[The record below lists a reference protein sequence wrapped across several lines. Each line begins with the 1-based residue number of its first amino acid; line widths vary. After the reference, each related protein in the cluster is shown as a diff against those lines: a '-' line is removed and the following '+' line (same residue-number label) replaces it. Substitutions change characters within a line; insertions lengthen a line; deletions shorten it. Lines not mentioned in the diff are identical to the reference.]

1 LKLVYVIAI
10 VAAGAVLAAASLLL
24 LGGHTTNL
32 APSKSA
38 PLSSDRSIPGSLY
51 GDGTGKIVAK
61 AYFKG
66 PRLFPTSMAFLGP
79 DDILVTIK
87 DTGQVFRIVNGT
99 MLEDPVVDVKVA
111 NKQLRGLL
119 GMAISENVNGATS
132 VFLYYT
138 ESGGG
143 KDGNDNGVNAT
154 EPAGNRLY
162 KYELNNGKLVNPELL
177 LDLPA
182 KSVSGQSATH
192 NGGTVTIGPDGNVYL
207 VIGDQGDKTI
217 TQNYADRTGPDGTGG
232 ILRIKP
238 DGTPAK
244 PILGEEYPLNL
255 YYAYGIRNSFGM
267 AFDPVTGLLWN
278 TENGPTF
285 GDEINLVRPGFNS
298 GWQQVQGMW
307 DVEKGNKKGEVTTE
321 PQNLVDFGGKGKY
334 HSPEFVWDYTVAPTA
349 IAFLNSDT
357 LGKDIENDMFVADY
371 INGNIYRFELNK
383 NRNAIQVKGDLA
395 DRVADKP
402 SEAEN
407 LVILKGL
414 GAAVDLKLGPDGYL
428 YVLSF
433 HKGELTIFKIV
444 RQ

>member
-1 LKLVYVIAI
+1 MKPVHIIAI
-10 VAAGAVLAAASLLL
+10 VTAGVVLAVVGVLL
-24 LGGHTTNL
+24 LGGIQIL
-32 APSKSA
+32 APNKSS
-38 PLSSDRSIPGSLY
+38 PLTSDRSIAGSLY
-51 GDGTGKIVAK
+51 GDGTGKIAAEV
-61 AYFKG
+61 YFKG
-66 PRLFPTSMAFLGP
+66 PRVFPTSMAFLGP

-87 DTGQVFRIVNGT
+87 DTGEVFRIVNGT
-99 MLEDPVVDVKVA
+99 MLEDPVVDVNVA

-119 GMAISENVNGATS
+119 GMAISENVNATAS

-143 KDGNDNGVNAT
+143 KDGDDSGVNAT
-154 EPAGNRLY
+154 KPAGNRLY
-162 KYELNNGKLVNPELL
+162 RYELENGKLVNPDLL

-182 KSVSGQSATH
+182 KSVAGQSENH

-217 TQNYADRTGPDGTGG
+217 TQNYAKRTGPDGTGG
-232 ILRIKP
+232 ILRIKQ

-244 PILGEEYPLNL
+244 PVLGEEYPLNL

-267 AFDPVTGLLWN
+267 TFDPVTGLLWN

-285 GDEINLVRPGFNS
+285 GDEINSVKPGFNS
-298 GWQQVQGMW
+298 GWRQVQGMW
-307 DVEKGNKKGEVTTE
+307 IVDSGNRKGEVTTE

-334 HSPEFVWDYTVAPTA
+334 HRPEFVWDYTVAPTA

-357 LGKDIENDMFVADY
+357 LGKDIENDMFVADFV
-371 INGNIYRFELNK
+371 NGNIYRFELNE
-383 NRNAIQVKGDLA
+383 NRNTIMVRGDLA

-407 LVILKGL
+407 LIILEGL
-414 GAAVDLKLGPDGYL
+414 GAAVDLKVGPDGYL